1 MRISN
6 KWIKHFKNILN
17 AKQALNGDERVA
29 LAKTNGKHDIEQ
41 LNALNNAQQDG
52 FKGRIDQSND
62 LNQIQQIVDEAK
74 ALNRVMDQLSQEI
87 TGNEGRTKGSTNY
100 VNADNKLNKCMMK
113 RLIKRN
119 KHLINRQVKT

>member
-6 KWIKHFKNILN
+6 KWIKHFKIFLN

-62 LNQIQQIVDEAK
+62 LKSNP
-74 ALNRVMDQLSQEI
+74 
-87 TGNEGRTKGSTNY
+87 TN
-100 VNADNKLNKCMMK
+100 C
-113 RLIKRN
+113 R
-119 KHLINRQVKT
+119 

>member
-6 KWIKHFKNILN
+6 KVDQALQNILN

-29 LAKTNGKHDIEQ
+29 LAKTNGKHDIDQ

-62 LNQIQQIVDEAK
+62 LNQIQQIVVR
-74 ALNRVMDQLSQEI
+74 LRHLMVQSIRSQI
-87 TGNEGRTKGSTNY
+87 TDNEGRTKGSTNY
-100 VNADNKLNKCMMK
+100 VNADT
-113 RLIKRN
+113 
-119 KHLINRQVKT
+119 QVKQVYDETVDKAKQALDKWTS